1 MSHQVRTKHLKCL
14 SATAEG
20 KSLSSNSQLLILM
33 FIGFQQWLS
42 HNTCTRQLLA
52 LQRSI
57 KYYKPQLILHINAIY
72 TSGCIIFI

>member
-1 MSHQVRTKHLKCL
+1 MSHQVRTKHLKSL
-14 SATAEG
+14 STTAEG
-20 KSLSSNSQLLILM
+20 KSLSSNSQLL